1 MHFSSLSEADL
12 QLSRNDIMRVMAPF
26 VKRRIEGDD
35 AEWDAIVRKRK
46 KNILRRNFR
55 RMTLGWLPRHQ
66 RRPASIIDE
75 YTQVWRVGYGSY
87 DPANPPAR
95 YRPWHWGEERL
106 LANDFGAAR
115 FRQLVLVRLIERL
128 QPRSVLEVGCGL
140 GIHLILLAC
149 RFPQI
154 AFTGVELTGEGH
166 GAARKLQQLERL
178 PEHLVAFAPEPLQ
191 DLTAFRRIDFRQ
203 GDATALTFPEA
214 SFDLVYTVLAL
225 EQMERV
231 RERAL
236 AEVARVTHRHY
247 FGIEP
252 FRDVNDSGWE
262 RLYVLGR
269 DYLRGRIADLPR
281 HGLVPTLA
289 FSDFPQE
296 RFLKACA
303 VLTEKRSSE
312 PGAFFCQDAGAEGSR
327 ASDGVNAG
335 RSVRQST

>member
-1 MHFSSLSEADL
+1 MHFSTLAEADL
-12 QLSRNDIMRVMAPF
+12 ALSRDDIMRVMAPF
-26 VKRRIEGDD
+26 VQRHVVGDD

-46 KNILRRNFR
+46 KSILRRNVR
-55 RMTLGWLPRHQ
+55 RMTLGWLPQHQ

-95 YRPWHWGEERL
+95 YRPWHWGEQRL

-115 FRQLVLVRLIERL
+115 FRQLMLVRLIERL
-128 QPRSVLEVGCGL
+128 KPRSVLEVGCGL

-149 RFPQI
+149 RFPDI
-154 AFTGVELTGEGH
+154 AVTGVELTDEGH
-166 GAARKLQQLERL
+166 SAARTLQQQERL
-178 PEHLVAFAPEPLQ
+178 PPHLVAFAPEPLQ
-191 DLTAFRRIDFRQ
+191 DPTAFRRIDFRQ
-203 GDATALTFPEA
+203 GNATSLPFAEG

-231 RERAL
+231 RDRAL
-236 AEVARVTHRHY
+236 AEIARVAGRHY
-247 FGIEP
+247 FGMEP

-269 DYLRGRIADLPR
+269 DYLQGRIADLPR

-303 VLTEKRSSE
+303 VLTEKR
-312 PGAFFCQDAGAEGSR
+312 G
-327 ASDGVNAG
+327 
-335 RSVRQST
+335 